1 MDKKHIFRSFVIAAT
16 SSDDYDDAITHV
28 AVELRPGA
36 ILRLAYASLVAWF
49 VSKLIGWLHFYH
61 LEVVFSALTWLNFT
75 LEADYPEDWEAGA
88 LVDQIDPALIA
99 EARLVGHST
108 QVTGDGNLWFVCAE
122 KHCGTE
128 FMSHEIELR
137 KLVKAIRLCDVL
149 AELREWSDRLYPRH
163 NPGSAGQS
171 A

>member
-1 MDKKHIFRSFVIAAT
+1 MNQKHIFRSFVIAAT

-36 ILRLAYASLVAWF
+36 ILRLAYTSLVAWL
-49 VSKLIGWLHFYH
+49 VSKLIGWLRFYH
-61 LEVVFSALTWLNFT
+61 LEVAFSALTWLKFNLDT
-75 LEADYPEDWEAGA
+75 DSPEDWEAGA

-99 EARLVGHST
+99 EARLVGHSA
-108 QVTGDGNLWFVCAE
+108 QVTGDGGLWFVCAE

-137 KLVKAIRLCDVL
+137 KLVNALRLSDVL
-149 AELREWSDRLYPRH
+149 AEVREASNRLHPRH
-163 NPGSAGQS
+163 NPGPAGQS